1 MKRLSVLS
9 LLLLISLLLFLS
21 SCIYENKSEP
31 QPTQRG
37 KAMYDRWHAQMYSVL
52 ERNVLT
58 ALHFS
63 YYLDTE
69 DSKKIAV
76 EDSLFPMFKIRD
88 LSNNAWGLYSEAT
101 KIYEIQTSNKSLY
114 EVGAE
119 WTLKLIGSNPNHP
132 ISSVSELAYTLTCI
146 ADSTWTITAVGD
158 GNPFC
163 YVSLQLQQRGSKVF
177 EVSGEGRFG
186 IRSGDSY
193 YYGEEISSSDNAIVF
208 LSFTLE
214 ETAKTR
220 TNFQR
225 WTHGKVSLRAYNIE
239 GDERV
244 TQVQMLN
251 PNAEIYA
258 VRVNYKG
265 LSELWSLQQN
275 YYYY

>member
-1 MKRLSVLS
+1 MQRFSFLNVLVFIAS
-9 LLLLISLLLFLS
+9 LLLLS
-21 SCIYENKSEP
+21 SCIYETREEP

-37 KAMYDRWHAQMYSVL
+37 KAIYDRWHAQMASVL
-52 ERNVLT
+52 EGNILT
-58 ALHFS
+58 ALQFS
-63 YYLDTE
+63 YYLDAE
-69 DSKKIAV
+69 QNKKIAV

-88 LSNNAWGLYSEAT
+88 LSNGVWGLYSDAT
-101 KIYEIQTSNKSLY
+101 KIYEIHTSNKSLY
-114 EVGAE
+114 QAGSE
-119 WTLKLIGSNPNHP
+119 WKFKLATSSTHHP
-132 ISSVSELAYTLTCI
+132 ISSTAELVYTISCI
-146 ADSTWTITAVGD
+146 ADSTWTIAAVGD

-163 YVSLQLQQRGSKVF
+163 YVSLQMQQNDSKEF
-177 EVSGEGRFG
+177 EVTGEGRFG

-193 YYGEEISSSDNAIVF
+193 YYGEEMLPLDNAIVF

-220 TNFQR
+220 TTFQR
-225 WTHGKVSLRAYNIE
+225 WTHGKVSLRAHNLE

-251 PNAEIYA
+251 PTAEVYA